1 MRNNLSEILKEFNV
15 VHSCGKGKLDKNI
28 HENGYRQF
36 ELLTTELPDV
46 FAATDLVISRAGAN
60 VLFELLA
67 LKKPNLLIPLSTKAS
82 RGDQILN
89 ANSFMRK
96 NYSVV
101 LLEEDQD
108 KNPELFFKKL
118 GELNTRKNEMIA
130 AMKTSTE
137 INAINNICDLIEK
150 EAL

>member
-1 MRNNLSEILKEFNV
+1 M
-15 VHSCGKGKLDKNI
+15 
-28 HENGYRQF
+28 
-36 ELLTTELPDV
+36 TTELPDV
-46 FAATDLVISRAGAN
+46 FASTDFIISRAGAN
-60 VLFELLA
+60 VLFEILA

-108 KNPELFFKKL
+108 ENPKLFFQKL
-118 GELNTRKNEMIA
+118 DELKERKNEMIA
-130 AMKTSTE
+130 SMKNSTE
-137 INAINNICDLIEK
+137 INAIKNICDIIEK
-150 EAL
+150 EVN